1 MRKSEKKLLI
11 NNALMFALAIAGVL
25 LVVVG
30 CDVVEKIIGAFLIF
44 IGLGFIK

>member
-11 NNALMFALAIAGVL
+11 NNALMFMLAVAGVL

-30 CDVVEKIIGAFLIF
+30 CGAVEKVT
-44 IGLGFIK
+44 